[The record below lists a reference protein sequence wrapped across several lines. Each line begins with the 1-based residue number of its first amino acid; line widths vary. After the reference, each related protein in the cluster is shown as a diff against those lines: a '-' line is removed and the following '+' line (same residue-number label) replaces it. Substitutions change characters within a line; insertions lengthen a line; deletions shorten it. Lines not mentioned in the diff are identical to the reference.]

1 MHTLT
6 PFPLARSIIK
16 ARELLDNWLCNQ
28 LASGSRLKQWE
39 GARVSPFNLNLTT
52 PPPHP
57 TKDAFHSGHSS
68 HHSCGQP
75 SKVAA
80 TPNSETILLQQH
92 AARVN
97 RSSPITD
104 QRSAIT
110 DHHVGGNS
118 SSSPSN
124 RRDQKK
130 MCQKL
135 KLKRMSIGNVELYAD
150 VRQHHR
156 NSSKKSQNQ
165 KSVDTWALT
174 WLGNSQ
180 KCIKFATI

>member
-1 MHTLT
+1 MPRLAINYKSHGYMHTLT

-124 RRDQKK
+124 RRDQK
-130 MCQKL
+130 
-135 KLKRMSIGNVELYAD
+135 NVSKAETEAD
-150 VRQHHR
+150 VNWKRWIVR
-156 NSSKKSQNQ
+156 GCKATPQ
-165 KSVDTWALT
+165 K
-174 WLGNSQ
+174 
-180 KCIKFATI
+180 